1 VVVVHPGVRA
11 PGQLSQVRTRLQR
24 VGRYGG
30 ASLVAAALAQV
41 GLAVGYGLLRW
52 SSTAAVALSLAVSV
66 LPAYWINRR
75 YVWPERSGGTAP
87 VLSFVVLAIAGS
99 CVTAGTTWIAEG
111 IGRDVGSDH
120 ATLTLI
126 VNATA
131 LLTTVVVWAAR
142 FIAFDRLVF
151 VARGTAT
158 AERNSP

>member
-1 VVVVHPGVRA
+1 VVVAHLGVLA
-11 PGQLSQVRTRLQR
+11 PARLTQVRTRLQR

-30 ASLVAAALAQV
+30 ASVAAAVLAQA

-52 SSTAAVALSLAVSV
+52 SSTEAVALSLAVSV

-75 YVWPERSGGTAP
+75 YVWPEREGGTAP

-99 CVTAGTTWIAEG
+99 GLTAGTTWIVAA
-111 IGRDVGSDH
+111 IARNAGSDH
-120 ATLTLI
+120 PTLTLI

-131 LLTTVVVWAAR
+131 LATTVLVWAAR
-142 FIAFDRLVF
+142 FVIFDRLVF

-158 AERNSP
+158 TERNSQ